1 MTRAC
6 HSSHGSRSRYA
17 GLPRRLRDRGSH
29 LSILQPGPDAGVER
43 MNEQRGFTL
52 IELVVVISI
61 IGILAAFALPRY
73 VNMQSQSRA
82 AKLSAIYGAVRSAA
96 ALASAACR
104 VDQAGVAV
112 APTCT
117 LDAGTVNMDGLPVTM
132 RFGYP
137 TADGAGIVTAAQL
150 NPQVDQVN
158 VIAGNPM
165 VIQIRGAADMAT
177 CQMTYQEP
185 PARGQAAI
193 IPAPTTIGC

>member
-1 MTRAC
+1 MSIK
-6 HSSHGSRSRYA
+6 SSVGGSICLFVTS
-17 GLPRRLRDRGSH
+17 PRLRGVRTTRQRHD
-29 LSILQPGPDAGVER
+29 PGTDNES

-96 ALASAACR
+96 ALASASCR
-104 VDQAGVAV
+104 VDQAGVSV
-112 APTCT
+112 SPTCT
-117 LDAGTVNMDGLPVTM
+117 LDAGTVNMDGLAVTM

-137 TADGAGIVTAAQL
+137 TADGVGIVTAAQI

-158 VIAGNPM
+158 IIAGNPL
-165 VIQIRGAADMAT
+165 VIQIRGASDVAT

>member
-1 MTRAC
+1 VVAGQG
-6 HSSHGSRSRYA
+6 SS
-17 GLPRRLRDRGSH
+17 
-29 LSILQPGPDAGVER
+29 LSILPPHPDADTER
-43 MNEQRGFTL
+43 MKQQRGFTL

-104 VDQAGVAV
+104 VDQAGVSV

-117 LDAGTVNMDGLPVTM
+117 LDDGTVNMDGLAVTM

-158 VIAGNPM
+158 VIAGNPL
-165 VIQIRGAADMAT
+165 VIQIRGAADVAG